1 MDFNKKR
8 QENSRFSSLASEN
21 SNSFTKKRNNNSR
34 KRYNRDG
41 NKNHRYN
48 DVNDITFK
56 NNVNKQ
62 DNININDETDFPDMT
77 ALTAQ
82 TENNKNIK
90 ELSYLE
96 KCNIKKEEDKDI
108 IYTKL
113 PKYWRGNI
121 WIGPV
126 LRKHSKPQGKYW
138 DNYMETIKHNP
149 PSSII
154 IPGKTLYSRDNKNW
168 YNSFQETFTE
178 QEWVLMEEQKHHE
191 NMVKMYNNFGDICD
205 KWEARLEKESW
216 EYYQETGELDG
227 WALAKK
233 EEKEY
238 EEYCKQFETDNE
250 NEYIIESDDEY
261 ITD

>member
-1 MDFNKKR
+1 MNFNKKR
-8 QENSRFSSLASEN
+8 PENSRFSSLASEN

-34 KRYNRDG
+34 KRYNRDE
-41 NKNHRYN
+41 NRNHQYN
-48 DVNDITFK
+48 DTIFK
-56 NNVNKQ
+56 SNVNKQ
-62 DNININDETDFPDMT
+62 DNVNINDENDFPDITTVT
-77 ALTAQ
+77 AKK
-82 TENNKNIK
+82 ENSNNTK

-96 KCNIKKEEDKDI
+96 KCNIKKEEDKDV

-138 DNYMETIKHNP
+138 DNYMEMIKHNP

-178 QEWVLMEEQKHHE
+178 QEWVLMEEQKHNE
-191 NMVKMYNNFGDICD
+191 NMIKMHNNFCDMCD

-227 WALAKK
+227 WALAKI

-238 EEYCKQFETDNE
+238 EEYCKQFEIDNE
-250 NEYIIESDDEY
+250 NEYINESDDEY